1 MKANRS
7 NASQRI
13 ATQALELSIAAPQ
26 VVAKRLMQMGTAG
39 FVPSAADQREFKQ
52 MGQEK
57 VQAFFES
64 WSAMWSASLQAQMQF
79 AQRLPSATMSA
90 AWGRPQSVVS
100 ALSAFSK
107 SGANVVAA
115 GLSPVHA
122 KAVSNAKRLRAR
134 KKA

>member
-1 MKANRS
+1 MKSRHS
-7 NASQRI
+7 TASQRI

-26 VVAKRLMQMGTAG
+26 VVAQRLLQMGNAG
-39 FVPSAADQREFKQ
+39 FLPTAADQREFKQ
-52 MGQEK
+52 MGNEK

-64 WSAMWSASLQAQMQF
+64 WGAMWSATLKAQMQF

-90 AWGRPQSVVS
+90 ALGRPQSVVS
-100 ALSAFSK
+100 AINAFSN

-122 KAVSNAKRLRAR
+122 KAVSNAKRLSAG
-134 KKA
+134 KKR

>member
-1 MKANRS
+1 MKSHRAT
-7 NASQRI
+7 ASQRI

-26 VVAKRLMQMGTAG
+26 VVAQRLWQMGTAG
-39 FVPSAADQREFKQ
+39 FLPSAADQREFKQ
-52 MGQEK
+52 MGNEK

-64 WSAMWSASLQAQMQF
+64 WGAMWSASLHAQMQF
-79 AQRLPSATMSA
+79 AQRLPSATVSA

-100 ALSAFSK
+100 AINAFSK

-122 KAVSNAKRLRAR
+122 KAVSNAKRLRAT
-134 KKA
+134 KKR